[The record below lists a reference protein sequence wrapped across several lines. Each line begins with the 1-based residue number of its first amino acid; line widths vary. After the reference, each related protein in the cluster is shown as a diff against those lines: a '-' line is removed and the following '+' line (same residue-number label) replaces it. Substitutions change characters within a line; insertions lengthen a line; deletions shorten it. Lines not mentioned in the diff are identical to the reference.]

1 MGCLWSTQDVIHFE
15 STLESVDFAR
25 VEIHFVSSLGWDE
38 FVKHKLHFVCS
49 QSCEELSQRMS
60 TLAEQR
66 DWSSRVEAHFEAML
80 AWDVI
85 GQYMFRYF

>member
-1 MGCLWSTQDVIHFE
+1 MGCVWLTQDVIYFV

-60 TLAEQR
+60 TLAE
-66 DWSSRVEAHFEAML
+66 
-80 AWDVI
+80 
-85 GQYMFRYF
+85 